1 MATVQQNT
9 RPLQNIKIKFN
20 SYNSHLL
27 DKEIAGVIYAAN
39 RNNVTIVGPI
49 CLPNKTYQFTVNRSP
64 HVDSKA
70 KDRMALI
77 RHSRMIILLG
87 ADHTAIEA
95 ISSVNLASGV
105 GIEIEVMNS
114 NG

>member
-1 MATVQQNT
+1 M
-9 RPLQNIKIKFN
+9 
-20 SYNSHLL
+20 L
-27 DKEIAGVIYAAN
+27 DKEIAGVLFAAN

-49 CLPNKTYQFTVNRSP
+49 CMPNKTYQFTVNRSP
-64 HVDSKA
+64 HVDAKA
-70 KDRMALI
+70 RDRMSLV

-87 ADHTAIEA
+87 ANHTAIEA

-114 NG
+114 GA